1 MTVRDAP
8 FRRWEGALFR
18 VVGTNVLLARP
29 ARSGIDLLAGSAG
42 MLWQVLEAPKRGNDV
57 VAVLADLYGVAP
69 AAIER
74 DVSTLLED
82 LKGRGW
88 VEQDCGGYD

>member
-1 MTVRDAP
+1 
-8 FRRWEGALFR
+8 
-18 VVGTNVLLARP
+18 
-29 ARSGIDLLAGSAG
+29 

>member
-1 MTVRDAP
+1 MRSDP
-8 FRRWEGALFR
+8 RFSRCEGTLSR
-18 VVGTNVLLARP
+18 VVGSNVLLARP

-42 MLWQVLEAPKRGNDV
+42 MLWQVLEAPKRRNDI
-57 VAVLADLYGVAP
+57 VAALADLYGVAS

-82 LKGRGW
+82 LKRRGW
-88 VEQDCGGYD
+88 VEQDLDGDD

>member
-29 ARSGIDLLAGSAG
+29 ARSGIDLLSGSAG
-42 MLWQVLEAPKRGNDV
+42 MLWQILEAPMKREDV
-57 VAVLADLYGVAP
+57 VAALADLYGVAS

-74 DVSTLLED
+74 DVWTLLED
-82 LKGRGW
+82 LKRRGW
-88 VEQDCGGYD
+88 VEQDLGGNG